1 MIILIT
7 AMADNTALSPNF
19 CKTTP
24 LKPMSL
30 SNQKINH
37 IKGGQNNGTLKSTH
51 ELDQWVLHCRQ
62 GCGNK
67 KLENPD
73 LANGILTKLN
83 AHADKVGNSIAVGY
97 GYDLK
102 KISAH

>member
-1 MIILIT
+1 M
-7 AMADNTALSPNF
+7 ALSNLH
-19 CKTTP
+19 T
-24 LKPMSL
+24 
-30 SNQKINH
+30 NWINGSY
-37 IKGGQNNGTLKSTH
+37 IADRDA
-51 ELDQWVLHCRQ
+51 EI
-62 GCGNK
+62 K